1 MIFVLS
7 LILFF
12 GAAILGSAKVAG
24 LACLICAA
32 VLLIKGASKLTFDDL
47 DLF

>member
-1 MIFVLS
+1 MLFLLS

-12 GAAILGSAKVAG
+12 AAAILGSAKLAG

-47 DLF
+47 DLL